1 MHSNENNNLLEA
13 PKDKFNVNLNDPSEA
28 RFRAMFDTAVVG
40 IGMMSLDRVITDANP
55 AMCRMLGMERDEI
68 IGRTPTFLT
77 YPEDV
82 QEATSSFEDLM
93 AGKKESYSS
102 ERRYVRKDGEV
113 FWAHVTISIVRGQGG
128 EPLYMIGMVIDTN
141 EQKRALFELAES
153 EKRFRAMFENAG
165 IGIALIN
172 TERQALA
179 VNDSLVRI
187 SGYTREE
194 LLSKNGYNLS
204 HPDDRE
210 VGIREYRE
218 LVAGRL
224 DSYPVQRRYLRK
236 DGKPYWVQQTISAV
250 RDNFGQLSYLVAM
263 VEDIDQQKQDQERLR
278 ESEARFRAVFDNAAI
293 GVAVI
298 SLEGFIIQSNQTFT
312 CLTGYLEE
320 DLVEA
325 EASLLFVEGDR
336 PEVHDLFSSLA
347 TGERDQYLVEKRFIR
362 KDQSIFWGRANIALV
377 RDAGNQPFYIIGMVE
392 DITEQV
398 LSAEKLAA
406 QEAEDRRTLEQRVE
420 ERTRELR
427 ETNLRLVSEIEHRQ
441 RAEQALAR
449 KAVEGAVSAERT
461 RLARDLHD
469 AVTQT
474 LFSASL
480 IAEVLP
486 DLWDLDEAEARRSSD
501 ELRQLTRG
509 ALAEMRTLLLELRPT
524 ALTQARFPDLIK
536 QLTEAVIG
544 RARLPI
550 DLVVEGEY
558 ELPVDVKV
566 ALYRIAQESLNNI
579 VKYARASQVKIY
591 LTLEPSRVHLEIR
604 DNGAGFEIT
613 SIKPT
618 SLGMRIMRERA
629 DSIQA
634 QFQVASIPG
643 GGTTVKVDWI
653 EGAMPPF
660 SQLLT

>member
-1 MHSNENNNLLEA
+1 MQSKKNKTPPEA
-13 PKDKFNVNLNDPSEA
+13 PPDKFNANQNDPSEA

-55 AMCRMLGMERDEI
+55 AMCRMLGVERDEI

-77 YPEDV
+77 YPEDH
-82 QEATSSFEDLM
+82 QEATSSFEELIS
-93 AGKKESYSS
+93 GKKESYST
-102 ERRYVRKDGEV
+102 ERRYIRKDGEV
-113 FWAHVTISIVRGQGG
+113 FWANVTISIVRGQAG
-128 EPLYMIGMVIDTN
+128 EPLYLIGMVIDTN
-141 EQKRALFELAES
+141 AQKRALSELAES

-165 IGIALIN
+165 IGIALVN
-172 TERQALA
+172 PERQALA
-179 VNDSLVRI
+179 VNNSLVRI

-250 RDNFGQLSYLVAM
+250 RDNSGQLSYLVAM

-293 GVAVI
+293 GVAVL
-298 SLEGFIIQSNQTFT
+298 SLDGNIIQSNQTFT
-312 CLTGYLEE
+312 GLTGYLEE
-320 DLVEA
+320 DWSEA
-325 EASLLFVEGDR
+325 DASLLFVDGDR
-336 PEVHDLFSSLA
+336 PEVHDLFSSLV

-362 KDQSIFWGRANIALV
+362 KDKSIFWGRANFALV
-377 RDAGNQPFYIIGMVE
+377 RDAGNQPLYIIAMVE

-420 ERTRELR
+420 ERTHELR

-441 RAEQALAR
+441 RAEEALAR

-474 LFSASL
+474 LFAASL

-486 DLWDLDEAEARRSSD
+486 DLWDVNEAEARRSTD

-524 ALTQARFPDLIK
+524 ALTQARFPDLLK
-536 QLTEAVIG
+536 QLSEAVIG

-550 DLVVEGEY
+550 ELVVKGEY

-579 VKYARASQVKIY
+579 VKYARASQVEIH
-591 LTLEPSRVHLEIR
+591 LTLEPSRVHLAIR
-604 DNGAGFEIT
+604 DNGAGFDIN

-634 QFQVASIPG
+634 QFHVASIPG
-643 GGTTVKVDWI
+643 GGTTVKVDWF
-653 EGAMPPF
+653 EGAIYP
-660 SQLLT
+660 